1 MTILSIGIYISLLV
15 LLSKLFISR
24 QSFFKIFLIFFFL
37 LIIIYS
43 FFKIFNFEIDIFI
56 YFLFTVKIL
65 ICYLLTIGLKSISS
79 PSEFIFEIL
88 KSNVNNFISINIL
101 VKEIQTKNLIIKRI
115 HDLEAQKITLTNKNK
130 IYLSK
135 YGKIIFLFFSFL
147 SKISKI
153 KIEG

>member
-24 QSFFKIFLIFFFL
+24 QSFLKIFLIFFFL

>member
-24 QSFFKIFLIFFFL
+24 QSFLKIFLIFFFL

-130 IYLSK
+130 INL
-135 YGKIIFLFFSFL
+135 ILL
-147 SKISKI
+147 LR
-153 KIEG
+153 IE

>member
-24 QSFFKIFLIFFFL
+24 QSFLKIFLIFFFL

-79 PSEFIFEIL
+79 PNEFKFEIL

-101 VKEIQTKNLIIKRI
+101 VKEIKP
-115 HDLEAQKITLTNKNK
+115 KI
-130 IYLSK
+130 
-135 YGKIIFLFFSFL
+135 
-147 SKISKI
+147 
-153 KIEG
+153 